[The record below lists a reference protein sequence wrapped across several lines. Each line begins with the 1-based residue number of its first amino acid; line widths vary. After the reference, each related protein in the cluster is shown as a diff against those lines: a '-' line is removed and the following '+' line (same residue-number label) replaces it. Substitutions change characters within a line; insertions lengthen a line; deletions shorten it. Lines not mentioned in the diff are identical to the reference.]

1 MRECKKYQDMI
12 SCAIDGELSA
22 NERRALSHHLERCP
36 DCRSVYAQ
44 MQQLTTSLQ
53 QSAVE
58 PPAALLEGVM
68 RSIGATTPEAKKPRK
83 KNYIRYI
90 SAAACLALVLFIGYA
105 ALHSGFGV
113 GKDAAAPEN
122 NAAFDRYTVG
132 GESIGLYDDF
142 ADSGVVMEPTSQEF
156 PTNEESGNSV
166 TDAET
171 SDRGLDTSEES
182 ETEAL
187 FVEWDGITFTY
198 SGHSDYAPDFGG
210 ETLSYDVLT
219 LPENL
224 KTDPQR
230 NPLLCGETLLI
241 PDAGGGWFTFSQN

>member
-22 NERRALSHHLERCP
+22 NERRALSHHLEQCP

-68 RSIGATTPEAKKPRK
+68 RSIGATTPEAKKSRK

-105 ALHSGFGV
+105 ALHSGFGAS
-113 GKDAAAPEN
+113 KDAAAPESN
-122 NAAFDRYTVG
+122 TAFNRYTGG

-142 ADSGVVMEPTSQEF
+142 ADSGAVMEPTSPEF
-156 PTNEESGNSV
+156 PTYEELENIV

-171 SDRGLDTSEES
+171 TDRGFDTIDQS

-187 FVEWDGITFTY
+187 CIEWEGKTFTY
-198 SGHSDYAPDFGG
+198 SGHSDYMPDFGG

-230 NPLLCGETLLI
+230 DPLLCGETLLI
-241 PDAGGGWFTFSQN
+241 PDAEGGWFLFLRN

>member
-1 MRECKKYQDMI
+1 MRECKEYQDMI

-68 RSIGATTPEAKKPRK
+68 RSIGATAPEAKKSRK

-105 ALHSGFGV
+105 ALHSGFGAS
-113 GKDAAAPEN
+113 KDAAAPESN
-122 NAAFDRYTVG
+122 TAFNRYTGG

-142 ADSGVVMEPTSQEF
+142 ADSGAVMEPSS
-156 PTNEESGNSV
+156 PESPWMDYANSV
-166 TDAET
+166 EEVET
-171 SDRGLDTSEES
+171 TDRGLES
-182 ETEAL
+182 TESSAETL
-187 FVEWDGITFTY
+187 YVEFEGEVYTWDGHTDTM
-198 SGHSDYAPDFGG
+198 PDFGG

-224 KTDPQR
+224 KTDPHR
-230 NPLLCGETLLI
+230 DPLLCGETLLI
-241 PDAGGGWFTFSQN
+241 PDAEGGWFLFLRN

>member
-22 NERRALSHHLERCP
+22 NERRALSHHLECCP

-68 RSIGATTPEAKKPRK
+68 RSIGATTPEAKKSRK

-105 ALHSGFGV
+105 ALHSGFGAS
-113 GKDAAAPEN
+113 KDAAAPESN
-122 NAAFDRYTVG
+122 TAFNRYTGG

-142 ADSGVVMEPTSQEF
+142 ADSGAVMEPTS
-156 PTNEESGNSV
+156 PESPWMDYANSV
-166 TDAET
+166 EEVET
-171 SDRGLDTSEES
+171 TDRGLDSTENSA
-182 ETEAL
+182 ETL
-187 FVEWDGITFTY
+187 YVEFEGEVYTY
-198 SGHSDYAPDFGG
+198 SGHSDYEPDFGG
-210 ETLSYDVLT
+210 ETLSYEALK
-219 LPENL
+219 LPEDM
-224 KTDPQR
+224 KSDPER

-241 PDAGGGWFTFSQN
+241 PDAEGGWFTFTQN